1 MNWYVENSEFQKE
14 LEDLLNRHCKE
25 NGSNTPDFILS
36 EYLMECLRNFDRCVS
51 RRTDWYGY
59 GDFKEKLNNICECF
73 DEPPIYESMDDSIE
87 EVDDSPDK
95 PEDIRYVNCNDE
107 KVTLHKQWPETTK
120 IGG

>member
-51 RRTDWYGY
+51 RRTNWYG
-59 GDFKEKLNNICECF
+59 
-73 DEPPIYESMDDSIE
+73 DSIE
-87 EVDDSPDK
+87 VKVSAEEYDESFDP
-95 PEDIRYVNCNDE
+95 PYINCNDE
-107 KVTLHKQWPETTK
+107 KITLNKQW
-120 IGG
+120 GN